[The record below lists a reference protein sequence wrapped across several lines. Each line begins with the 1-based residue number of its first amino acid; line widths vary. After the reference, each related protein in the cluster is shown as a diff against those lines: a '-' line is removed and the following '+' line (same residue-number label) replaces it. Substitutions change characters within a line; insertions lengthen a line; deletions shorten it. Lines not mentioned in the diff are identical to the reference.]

1 MSDTSED
8 YEKSNKGI
16 HLSKDGIDCFPCR
29 CNRKIF
35 HKETKTTTDNEG
47 KTIVNKTE
55 DRSSWRVGSGR
66 HATPEGNKIF
76 ETNMDDEEDVD
87 TVDTGYGS
95 RKSTPEERLDRL
107 EEDVERIDKDLDTL
121 KKNNFNSLD

>member
-1 MSDTSED
+1 MSEVSED
-8 YEKSNKGI
+8 YPNSNKGI

-107 EEDVERIDKDLDTL
+107 EEDVERIDKDVDEL
-121 KKNNFNSLD
+121 KKSNFNSLD